1 MFDRDE
7 LSRLDRLQRS
17 LEALHP
23 FARTFRISGKQRIGT
38 EDVVDY
44 IMSRA
49 LHHPW
54 MLPREMTTDLSP
66 AFLAA
71 EITREEVF
79 RRCVA
84 CTRPP
89 SVCELS
95 LGGNN
100 GEQTLLTLYRRNK
113 TFIINLPVLTRRLYK
128 ELPYEIQIEPIKYQA
143 GTEVVR
149 IWQELLVK
157 NNQHKAMVAG
167 GGGSNINAIIAGAQG
182 TLEKT
187 LGRYVQLRIKIKVG
201 MKNRKRVEQIK
212 DER

>member
-1 MFDRDE
+1 M
-7 LSRLDRLQRS
+7 
-17 LEALHP
+17 
-23 FARTFRISGKQRIGT
+23 
-38 EDVVDY
+38 
-44 IMSRA
+44 
-49 LHHPW
+49 
-54 MLPREMTTDLSP
+54 
-66 AFLAA
+66 
-71 EITREEVF
+71 
-79 RRCVA
+79 
-84 CTRPP
+84 
-89 SVCELS
+89 
-95 LGGNN
+95 
-100 GEQTLLTLYRRNK
+100 
-113 TFIINLPVLTRRLYK
+113 LTRRLYK